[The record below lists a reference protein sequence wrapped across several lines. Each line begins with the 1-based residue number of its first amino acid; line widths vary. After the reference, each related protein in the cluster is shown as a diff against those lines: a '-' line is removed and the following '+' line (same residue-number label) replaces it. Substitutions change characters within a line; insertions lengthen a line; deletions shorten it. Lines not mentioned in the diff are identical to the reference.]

1 MCCTAVKLSRGC
13 DGQKT
18 QLTCRGGVRPTQGK
32 AEGDKMAERP
42 AVRGPDVDANVGGAL
57 TWDEGCKDGPDAST
71 AAFNS
76 GSGSGSGSSDL
87 ERLIR
92 LLTNEDTAQIS
103 ERQLV
108 VLRQVCKTRQR
119 G

>member
-1 MCCTAVKLSRGC
+1 MADRP
-13 DGQKT
+13 
-18 QLTCRGGVRPTQGK
+18 GVR
-32 AEGDKMAERP
+32 E
-42 AVRGPDVDANVGGAL
+42 PDVDATVGGAL
-57 TWDEGCKDGPDAST
+57 TWDESCKDGPDAST
-71 AAFNS
+71 AALNS
-76 GSGSGSGSSDL
+76 GGDGGSGGSSDL

-92 LLTNEDTAQIS
+92 LLTNENTAEIS

>member
-1 MCCTAVKLSRGC
+1 
-13 DGQKT
+13 
-18 QLTCRGGVRPTQGK
+18 
-32 AEGDKMAERP
+32 MAERP
-42 AVRGPDVDANVGGAL
+42 AVRGPDVDATVGGAL
-57 TWDEGCKDGPDAST
+57 TWDESCKDGPDAST

-76 GSGSGSGSSDL
+76 GGGSGSSDL

>member
-1 MCCTAVKLSRGC
+1 M
-13 DGQKT
+13 
-18 QLTCRGGVRPTQGK
+18 
-32 AEGDKMAERP
+32 GDRP
-42 AVRGPDVDANVGGAL
+42 AVGEPVESTVGGAL
-57 TWDEGCKDGPDAST
+57 KWDESGKGGPDALT
-71 AAFNS
+71 AVPKN
-76 GSGSGSGSSDL
+76 GGGGNGNSDL

-92 LLTNEDTAQIS
+92 LLTNEDTAEIS